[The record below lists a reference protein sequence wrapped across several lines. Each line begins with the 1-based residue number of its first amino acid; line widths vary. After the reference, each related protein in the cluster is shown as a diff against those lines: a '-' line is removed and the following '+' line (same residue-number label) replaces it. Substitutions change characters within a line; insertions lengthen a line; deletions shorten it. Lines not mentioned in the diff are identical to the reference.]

1 MQKTKYSFDK
11 NVSSQLKAFALVLM
25 IMHHL
30 WHRPYFALFEP
41 IEYGHLLLSIGEMG
55 KICVGMFLF
64 VSGYGLMASYCSAGN
79 VFHIWRRLKKV
90 LLPFWLIVILIAP
103 FLLIIHE
110 VKWHQV
116 VTDAMLL
123 TRNMNGNWWFMQTYV
138 IYVICF
144 PLFAK
149 SLQYNKVWI
158 PLLIVSVVCFQPL
171 AKFVRCYS
179 EARHYVLHYFPL
191 LYSGMIARKFSL
203 FEFLAEQRVWCRLF
217 LVVALVVARFALG
230 WNILNIGL
238 IIAMIMFLIDIQGY
252 LSDRVKHGF
261 DFLSKMSM
269 NMWLIHLFF
278 IVYGFHFRN
287 PFADLAWIYLESL
300 AAAYII
306 WCVYQKL
313 CGCKW

>member
-1 MQKTKYSFDK
+1 MQKTRYSFDK
-11 NVSSQLKAFALVLM
+11 KVSSQLKAFALVLM

-30 WHRPYFALFEP
+30 WHWPYFALFEP

-55 KICVGMFLF
+55 KICVGMFLL
-64 VSGYGLMASYCSAGN
+64 VSGYGLMASYCAAGN

-90 LLPFWLIVILIAP
+90 LLPFWLIVILVVP

-110 VKWHQV
+110 VKWFQV

-171 AKFVRCYS
+171 AKFLRCYS
-179 EARHYVLHYFPL
+179 EAGHYVLHYFPL
-191 LYSGMIARKFSL
+191 LYSGVIACKFSL
-203 FEFLAEQRVWCRLF
+203 FDFLAAQRVWYRLL
-217 LVVALVVARFALG
+217 LVVGLVVARFVLG

-252 LSDRVKHGF
+252 LSDKVKRGF
-261 DFLSKMSM
+261 DFFGKMSM
-269 NMWLIHLFF
+269 NM
-278 IVYGFHFRN
+278 
-287 PFADLAWIYLESL
+287 
-300 AAAYII
+300 
-306 WCVYQKL
+306 
-313 CGCKW
+313 